1 MGLLSKLWKGIKKTV
16 KKIGKGIKKVFGKVM
31 KGIGKLGIVGQIG
44 MMFLMP
50 YAMGAVGSLFGT
62 AGKLASWSS
71 KLLGPNANFFSKVL
85 GKTLE
90 AVNVG
95 GTWIKNAYT
104 SVSTAISN
112 GMDRVGN
119 FFKGKGFTLS
129 EGKAS
134 VFSKDFASSLDT
146 LPTQAGIKSDQIQA
160 QLSETVPR
168 ALEQSSGTSVFDKDG
183 NYIGVGESTAG
194 QINLPSDFGKTG
206 ELTRGME
213 LELNTSEL
221 LSGKSKGVFVDGL
234 EGSDLTQGFYN
245 PDELN
250 AYYAGGAKPSP
261 INTVGGVEGLSEQ
274 ASSLLSPKD
283 KFADQSFFEKINV
296 FDADSK
302 IRDDIRNFDIY
313 NAASEKITSGAL
325 SGLESRAYE
334 AVGVDMTPQYTYNRI
349 NIPNIMG
356 IGSTPT
362 ISLGAIDQFTAP
374 RGNSWQATSMYSSG
388 ILNDILNRDGGQD
401 WRNWM
406 NNFAIQNSTSPSTPG
421 TMY

>member
-1 MGLLSKLWKGIKKTV
+1 MGFLSKLWKGVKKTV

-62 AGKLASWSS
+62 AGKLATWST

-90 AVNVG
+90 AINVG

-119 FFKGKGFTLS
+119 FFKGKGFSLS
-129 EGKAS
+129 EGRAS

-146 LPTQAGIKSDQIQA
+146 LPTQAGIKSDNIQA
-160 QLSETVPR
+160 QLSESIPK
-168 ALEQSSGTSVFDKDG
+168 ALETPTGELVRNKQGDLVFESQFKSGQV
-183 NYIGVGESTAG
+183 
-194 QINLPSDFGKTG
+194 NLPSDFGKTG
-206 ELTRGME
+206 ELTRGMGLE
-213 LELNTSEL
+213 LETNEL
-221 LSGKSKGVFVDGL
+221 FKNVAATDKQMSDILGTDAISDIAA
-234 EGSDLTQGFYN
+234 GSD
-245 PDELN
+245 
-250 AYYAGGAKPSP
+250 K
-261 INTVGGVEGLSEQ
+261 LSEA
-274 ASSLLSPKD
+274 ASSLLSKD
-283 KFADQSFFEKINV
+283 ASKQSFLEKINV
-296 FDADSK
+296 FDKDSA
-302 IRDDIRNFDIY
+302 IRQDIAKFDIY
-313 NAASEKITSGAL
+313 DAAKGKITDGL
-325 SGLESRAYE
+325 MSGLESRAYE
-334 AVGVDMTPQYTYNRI
+334 AVGVDMTPQYTYNKI

-388 ILNDILNRDGGQD
+388 ILNDILNRDAGQD

-406 NNFAIQNSTSPSTPG
+406 NSFALQNTTNPTGG
-421 TMY
+421 TGMNMTAY

>member
-1 MGLLSKLWKGIKKTV
+1 MGLLSKVWKGVKKTV
-16 KKIGKGIKKVFGKVM
+16 KKIGKRIKKVFGKVM
-31 KGIGKLGIVGQIG
+31 EGIGKLGIVGQIG

-62 AGKLASWSS
+62 AGKLASWST
-71 KLLGPNANFFSKVL
+71 KLLGPNSGFFSKVL

-112 GMDRVGN
+112 GLDRVGN
-119 FFKGKGFTLS
+119 FFKGKGFSLS

-134 VFSKDFASSLDT
+134 VFSKDFSSSLDT

-160 QLSETVPR
+160 QLSESVPR
-168 ALEQSSGTSVFDKDG
+168 VLEQSSGTSVFDKDG
-183 NYIGVGESTAG
+183 NLVGVDQTRGVSVSDYG
-194 QINLPSDFGKTG
+194 QTG

-213 LELNTSEL
+213 MELNTNEL
-221 LSGKSKGVFVDGL
+221 LTGKPKNIFVDGL
-234 EGSDLTQGFYN
+234 EGSELERGFYN

-261 INTVGGVEGLSEQ
+261 VLDSVGGLEQ
-274 ASSLLSPKD
+274 SIAESKSLLASTSPD
-283 KFADQSFFEKINV
+283 KFADQGFFEKINI
-296 FDADSK
+296 FNPDSA
-302 IRDDIRNFDIY
+302 IRDDIRNFDLY
-313 NAASEKITSGAL
+313 DAARGKIQSGIM

-334 AVGVDMTPQYTYNRI
+334 AVGVDMSPQYTYNTT
-349 NIPNIMG
+349 NIPNVMG
-356 IGSTPT
+356 IGSSPT
-362 ISLGAIDQFTAP
+362 ISLGAIDQFSAP
-374 RGNSWQATSMYSSG
+374 RGNSWQATSMYSTG
-388 ILNDILNRDGGQD
+388 ILNDILNRDAGQD

-406 NNFAIQNSTSPSTPG
+406 NAFALENTTNPG
-421 TMY
+421 IRA

>member
-1 MGLLSKLWKGIKKTV
+1 MGFLSKVWKGIKKTV
-16 KKIGKGIKKVFGKVM
+16 KKIGKRVKKTFKSVM

-62 AGKLASWSS
+62 AGKLASWST

-104 SVSTAISN
+104 SVSTAITN

-119 FFKGKGFTLS
+119 FFKGKGMTLS
-129 EGKAS
+129 EGRAS
-134 VFSKDFASSLDT
+134 VFSKDFSSSLDT

-160 QLSETVPR
+160 QLSETIPR
-168 ALEQSSGTSVFDKDG
+168 ALDKPLNFNKDTLSYELPT
-183 NYIGVGESTAG
+183 NTPGEVR
-194 QINLPSDFGKTG
+194 IPEFGKTG
-206 ELTRGME
+206 ELTRGMNIE
-213 LELNTSEL
+213 LDTNELFKNT
-221 LSGKSKGVFVDGL
+221 KVGVDAIGDIAA
-234 EGSDLTQGFYN
+234 GSD
-245 PDELN
+245 
-250 AYYAGGAKPSP
+250 A
-261 INTVGGVEGLSEQ
+261 LSEQ
-274 ASSLLSPKD
+274 AASLLSPKD
-283 KFADQSFFEKINV
+283 SFLDKINV
-296 FDADSK
+296 FDKDSA
-302 IRDDIRNFDIY
+302 IRKDIAKFDLY
-313 NAASEKITSGAL
+313 DAGKQKITDGL
-325 SGLESRAYE
+325 LGGLESRAYE
-334 AVGVDMTPQYTYNRI
+334 AVGVDMTPQYTYNKI

-356 IGSTPT
+356 IGSSPT

-388 ILNDILNRDGGQD
+388 ILNDILNRDAGQD

-406 NNFAIQNSTSPSTPG
+406 NAFALQNTVNPTGSG
-421 TMY
+421 TNMTAY

>member
-234 EGSDLTQGFYN
+234 EGSDL
-245 PDELN
+245 
-250 AYYAGGAKPSP
+250 
-261 INTVGGVEGLSEQ
+261 
-274 ASSLLSPKD
+274 SL
-283 KFADQSFFEKINV
+283 IH
-296 FDADSK
+296 
-302 IRDDIRNFDIY
+302 I
-313 NAASEKITSGAL
+313 
-325 SGLESRAYE
+325 
-334 AVGVDMTPQYTYNRI
+334 
-349 NIPNIMG
+349 
-356 IGSTPT
+356 
-362 ISLGAIDQFTAP
+362 
-374 RGNSWQATSMYSSG
+374 
-388 ILNDILNRDGGQD
+388 
-401 WRNWM
+401 
-406 NNFAIQNSTSPSTPG
+406 
-421 TMY
+421 

>member
-1 MGLLSKLWKGIKKTV
+1 MGFLSKLWKGVKKTV

-194 QINLPSDFGKTG
+194 QVNLPSDFGKTG

-234 EGSDLTQGFYN
+234 EGSELTQGFY
-245 PDELN
+245 DQDQLN
-250 AYYAGGAKPSP
+250 AYYAGGANPSP

-274 ASSLLSPKD
+274 AASLLSQDASK
-283 KFADQSFFEKINV
+283 QGFFEKINI
-296 FDADSK
+296 FDKDSA
-302 IRDDIRNFDIY
+302 IRQDIAKFDIY
-313 NAASEKITSGAL
+313 DAAKGKVHDGVM

-334 AVGVDMTPQYTYNRI
+334 AVGVDMTPQYTYNSI

>member
-1 MGLLSKLWKGIKKTV
+1 
-16 KKIGKGIKKVFGKVM
+16 M

-119 FFKGKGFTLS
+119 FFKGKGFSLS

-183 NYIGVGESTAG
+183 NYVGVGESTAG
-194 QINLPSDFGKTG
+194 QVNLPSDFGKTG
-206 ELTRGME
+206 ELTRGMD
-213 LELNTSEL
+213 LELNSSEL

-234 EGSDLTQGFYN
+234 EGSELTQGFYN

-274 ASSLLSPKD
+274 AASLLSQDASK
-283 KFADQSFFEKINV
+283 QGFFEKINI
-296 FDADSK
+296 FDKDSA
-302 IRDDIRNFDIY
+302 IRQDIAKFDIY
-313 NAASEKITSGAL
+313 DAAKGKVHDGVM

-334 AVGVDMTPQYTYNRI
+334 AVGVDMTPQYTYNSI

>member
-1 MGLLSKLWKGIKKTV
+1 MGLLSKLWKGVKKTV

-160 QLSETVPR
+160 QLSETVP
-168 ALEQSSGTSVFDKDG
+168 SSFRT
-183 NYIGVGESTAG
+183 I
-194 QINLPSDFGKTG
+194 
-206 ELTRGME
+206 
-213 LELNTSEL
+213 
-221 LSGKSKGVFVDGL
+221 
-234 EGSDLTQGFYN
+234 
-245 PDELN
+245 
-250 AYYAGGAKPSP
+250 
-261 INTVGGVEGLSEQ
+261 
-274 ASSLLSPKD
+274 
-283 KFADQSFFEKINV
+283 
-296 FDADSK
+296 
-302 IRDDIRNFDIY
+302 IRYFR
-313 NAASEKITSGAL
+313 L
-325 SGLESRAYE
+325 
-334 AVGVDMTPQYTYNRI
+334 
-349 NIPNIMG
+349 
-356 IGSTPT
+356 
-362 ISLGAIDQFTAP
+362 
-374 RGNSWQATSMYSSG
+374 
-388 ILNDILNRDGGQD
+388 
-401 WRNWM
+401 
-406 NNFAIQNSTSPSTPG
+406 
-421 TMY
+421 